1 MTNEKLLE
9 KFFQSEN
16 DRDWATFRG
25 CLHPDVMWFL
35 HTETEHTLV
44 AGREEY
50 MDRVLTGYQGTTA
63 QKAGFACESMLVSN
77 SGNRIVAKIK
87 NSFGGYSID
96 IFDFEDGLIRWEYEY
111 LLD

>member
-50 MDRVLTGYQGTTA
+50 MDRVLTG
-63 QKAGFACESMLVSN
+63 
-77 SGNRIVAKIK
+77 
-87 NSFGGYSID
+87 
-96 IFDFEDGLIRWEYEY
+96 
-111 LLD
+111 